1 MKGEVEVWSGWR
13 LVVAVLDVVTAVLGT
28 LNFAYFAR
36 RFTAP
41 GADSASRQTAAAVL
55 AVISLG
61 TAVEAAAL
69 LVIAWQGQTEALE
82 SPSWVLVR
90 SLPFAGTA
98 AMAALVA
105 RRLVER

>member
-1 MKGEVEVWSGWR
+1 MSAPWR
-13 LVVAVLDVVTAVLGT
+13 GVIAAVDVATALLGA

-41 GADSASRQTAAAVL
+41 GDEPASRRLAAAVL
-55 AVISLG
+55 ALISLG
-61 TAVEAAAL
+61 TAVEAAVL
-69 LVIAWQGQTEALE
+69 VVIAVQGQTEELALG
-82 SPSWVLVR
+82 SWLLVR
-90 SLPFAGTA
+90 TLPFAGTA

>member
-1 MKGEVEVWSGWR
+1 VKGEVEVWSGWR
-13 LVVAVLDVVTAVLGT
+13 LVVAVMDLVTAL
-28 LNFAYFAR
+28 LASFNFAYFAR

-41 GADSASRQTAAAVL
+41 GADSVPRRTAAGVL
-55 AVISLG
+55 AVISVG

-69 LVIAWQGQTEALE
+69 LVIAAQGQPEALG
-82 SPSWVLVR
+82 SASWVLVR

-105 RRLVER
+105 RRLVAR